1 LLSKDGLLRLLEES
15 CMKRTVSVLSL
26 LALLLLPVVAGAQ
39 EQPQINPEAGKKYN
53 EARALYQ
60 EGKYQDALNLLIEA
74 TKLQPGFYMAHYLA
88 GMTYKQLRQLDPAI
102 EQYEAAVKFNP
113 NYYLAYFGLGEA
125 YREKND
131 LNKSIEAYTNAI
143 QACDR
148 TGRSYSKAPFNLG
161 AILMEQGR
169 NDEALV
175 AFGKVIQWEPENSK
189 AYNYMGRIYRE
200 KGDWSTALMNFSL
213 AIQKEPNWWEPY
225 FQQANVLNSMGDYVS
240 AIQAADK
247 ALERQPGNGGA
258 LYEKGIA
265 LKNQEKWDEAT
276 AVFQQASRDAMWRQ
290 NANHQIELIT
300 NRDKYVTEKPDTVK
314 TRIPPA

>member
-1 LLSKDGLLRLLEES
+1 
-15 CMKRTVSVLSL
+15 MKRIVSALSL
-26 LALLLLPVVAGAQ
+26 LALLLLPMVAGAQ
-39 EQPQINPEAGKKYN
+39 EQIDPDAARKFN

-60 EGKYQDALNLLIEA
+60 EGKYQDALNLLLEA
-74 TKLQPGFYMAHYLA
+74 TKLQPGFYQAHYLA
-88 GMTYKQLRQLDPAI
+88 GMSYKQLRQLDPAI
-102 EQYEAAVKFNP
+102 EQYEAAVKFTP

-143 QACDR
+143 QACER
-148 TGRSYSKAPFNLG
+148 TGRVYAKAPFNLG

-175 AFGKVIQWEPENSK
+175 AFGKVIQWEPDNEK
-189 AYNYMGRIYRE
+189 AYNYMGRIYRD
-200 KGDWSTALMNFSL
+200 KGDWSTALMNFSM

-225 FQQANVLNSMGDYVS
+225 FHQANVFNSMGNYDA
-240 AIQAADK
+240 AIASADK

-276 AVFQQASRDAMWRQ
+276 AVFEQAARDAVWRQ
-290 NANHQIELIT
+290 NANHQIELIK
-300 NRDKYVTEKPDTVK
+300 NRDKYVEGKPDTVK
-314 TRIPPA
+314 TRIPPD